1 MPILEEEEVV
11 DQTFSETTPEGRA
24 QTAIQTIEPMLDEGA
39 ALVDEV
45 VDIGSPSG
53 TYSGKRLNALAKVLS
68 SIMKEVGS
76 PVEFELS
83 YTDIKDAPLPDTLVR
98 GLVGVQGA
106 VASFAAIEPEE
117 VEFEPFEMT
126 TLIDDKSLAFAT
138 AQLDQLFKNKR
149 FKKYLRE
156 EEPTIELGEDI
167 PVEVEEEIAQP
178 YDDTQTEAIPEE
190 GSELDI
196 LAALG
201 A

>member
-83 YTDIKDAPLPDTLVR
+83 YTDIKDAPLPDALVR